1 MGTSTVASLTAV
13 ISANNTKF
21 KKGIKQSNSVL
32 GNFKKSVGTLGPAI
46 VAAFGVR
53 AIVNFAKA
61 STKAYNVQAQAEN
74 QLLVALKGRKSAQQE
89 LIAQAQELQKITLF
103 GDEETIRAQA
113 LIAAFVKEEDQ
124 IKTIIP
130 LVQDL
135 AAAKGMDLAGA
146 ADLVSKTLG
155 SSTNA
160 LSRYGIEVE
169 GNVGST
175 ERLTSLANGLTSA
188 FGGQA
193 EAAAKVGTGPLQ
205 QLDNQLGD
213 LKETIGGL
221 VTEILVK
228 VVPTLKLMAD
238 GLQRVFDGAEK
249 IRKQVWDD
257 STKNAVIE
265 DAKEVK
271 TLANRYLELGVS
283 QNEQQAEQKAVNDLI
298 LQYIKALAMAEGFDK
313 KKAEMLKVQIAEL
326 RNYGK
331 VSEEFTTQIV
341 DETEIK
347 RGSINDLKEQIDTLK
362 KSRDNASISEIG
374 QLNYEIKLLEAKTK
388 ALGEITKYE
397 GPDLSLIGVSLQNSG
412 ISDFSAEVDSEVE
425 NMISSLLKIEPALED
440 VERVSVKK
448 GASISDTLTRTFTQI
463 GSSFAES
470 LGRVA
475 AGTKTLQDTLNELS
489 AMIVSA
495 LGDIAIAAGIK
506 LGVATPQGLGLIV
519 GGLALKGIGA
529 FASSN
534 KDNGDKIKTFEPRG
548 SGSDSQEL
556 YIRGNNLVTAY
567 NQTSEL
573 NNRLY

>member
-283 QNEQQAEQKAVNDLI
+283 QNEQQAEQKAVNDLM

-388 ALGEITKYE
+388 ALGEITKHE

-534 KDNGDKIKTFEPRG
+534 KDNGDKIRTFEPRG

>member
-113 LIAAFVKEEDQ
+113 LIAAFVKEEGQ

-283 QNEQQAEQKAVNDLI
+283 QNEQQAEQKAVNDLM

-362 KSRDNASISEIG
+362 KSRDNASKSEIG

-475 AGTKTLQDTLNELS
+475 AGTKTLQDTLNEIS

-534 KDNGDKIKTFEPRG
+534 KDNGDKIRTFEPRG

>member
-283 QNEQQAEQKAVNDLI
+283 QNEQQAEQKAVNDLM

-313 KKAEMLKVQIAEL
+313 KKAEILKVQIGEL

-534 KDNGDKIKTFEPRG
+534 KDNGDKIRTFEPRG

>member
-193 EAAAKVGTGPLQ
+193 EAAAKVGTGALQ

-283 QNEQQAEQKAVNDLI
+283 QNEQQAEQKAVNDLM

-362 KSRDNASISEIG
+362 KSRDNASKSEIG

-388 ALGEITKYE
+388 ALGEITKHE

-475 AGTKTLQDTLNELS
+475 AGTKTLQDTLNEIS

-534 KDNGDKIKTFEPRG
+534 KDNGDKIRTFEPRG

>member
-53 AIVNFAKA
+53 AIVNFAKE

-283 QNEQQAEQKAVNDLI
+283 QNEQQAEQKAVNDLM

-534 KDNGDKIKTFEPRG
+534 KDNGDKIRTFEPRG

>member
-53 AIVNFAKA
+53 AIVNFTKA

-283 QNEQQAEQKAVNDLI
+283 QNEQQAEQKAVNDLM

-470 LGRVA
+470 MGQVA

-534 KDNGDKIKTFEPRG
+534 KDNGDKIRTFEPRG

>member
-53 AIVNFAKA
+53 AIVNFAKE

-283 QNEQQAEQKAVNDLI
+283 QNEQQAEQKAVNDLM

-362 KSRDNASISEIG
+362 KSRDNASISEIW

-534 KDNGDKIKTFEPRG
+534 KDNGDKIRTFEPRG

>member
-534 KDNGDKIKTFEPRG
+534 KDNGDKIRTFEPRG

>member
-283 QNEQQAEQKAVNDLI
+283 QNEQQAEQKAVNDLM

-362 KSRDNASISEIG
+362 KSRDNASKSEIG

-388 ALGEITKYE
+388 ALGEITKHE

-448 GASISDTLTRTFTQI
+448 GASISDTLTRSFTQI

-470 LGRVA
+470 LGQVA
-475 AGTKTLQDTLNELS
+475 AGTKTLQDTLDELG

-534 KDNGDKIKTFEPRG
+534 KDNGDKIRTFEPRG